1 MKHSWFKLT
10 MALSLAT
17 PFAQAAQGPSAPALA
32 PQAIYNVVVSN
43 ASGPN
48 DLGAF
53 IMRRMGDVVSFKF
66 CPARTKEGA
75 VTPAGKLRAL
85 RFDFAAPLAK
95 ATNTSEIYQQVFA
108 DPSCQLVGAPAYGI
122 AHTIETL
129 DSGAADPGYFF
140 KYRENLEVAQVLAAG
155 AAIFGSVAEVFHY
168 KVAFGEDIPY
178 RKALA
183 RPSYTK
189 FGAIIVGT
197 GALVAAGIQ
206 LDFMAGENVQGKLN
220 WYKDLLAHS
229 YDRTNAL
236 TITNGPMDDF
246 VSAFR
251 VGLSVALKQ
260 NALLP
265 L

>member
-10 MALSLAT
+10 IALSLMT
-17 PFAQAAQGPSAPALA
+17 PFAQAAQEPSAPAAA

-66 CPARTKEGA
+66 CPARTKEGT

-85 RFDFAAPLAK
+85 RFDFAKPLAK
-95 ATNTSEIYQQVFA
+95 ATNTSEIYQQVFE
-108 DPSCQLVGAPAYGI
+108 DPSCQLIGAPAYGF
-122 AHTIETL
+122 AHAIET
-129 DSGAADPGYFF
+129 SNRGPNPGYFF

-155 AAIFGSVAEVFHY
+155 AAFFGSLAEVFHY
-168 KVAFGEDIPY
+168 KVVFDRDIPY

-183 RPSYTK
+183 RPDFNK
-189 FGAIIVGT
+189 FFAIVAGT

-229 YDRTNAL
+229 YDQTNAL